1 MSNINDLVLEGL
13 ITGGIGAALG
23 AGGRVLSN
31 TLGNHVGNMVM
42 NTAFPTT
49 QIGASIL
56 SSGIPFGNV
65 VTGIYGAGQQA
76 YLNKLRDEYNQTA
89 GLQTNGLRNGAW
101 NIIKTGLSGLISSV
115 PYVGAVHNAILGSKI
130 ANLQRKINGLTDA
143 RNYNSAVSTTPQ
155 PSINTMQQPSMPQ
168 Y

>member
-56 SSGIPFGNV
+56 SSGIPFGNI

-76 YLNKLRDEYNQTA
+76 YLNKLSDE
-89 GLQTNGLRNGAW
+89 
-101 NIIKTGLSGLISSV
+101 
-115 PYVGAVHNAILGSKI
+115 
-130 ANLQRKINGLTDA
+130 
-143 RNYNSAVSTTPQ
+143 
-155 PSINTMQQPSMPQ
+155 
-168 Y
+168 